1 MNLKQLKSFVLV
13 LALGTFGLTKVSA
26 QSNAAYV
33 DKYSPIAKEMMEE
46 HGVPA
51 SVILAIAMHE
61 SGNGGSRVAKNL
73 NNHFGVK
80 GKNNSTVIRSAYKG
94 YRSVLDSYD
103 DFVGIVKRKK
113 TTQSLF
119 EKHPGEKYEAWVK
132 AIARSGYSTSK
143 GWTAKVIATIKRY
156 HLDMFDNDSKQNKFS
171 STKK

>member
-1 MNLKQLKSFVLV
+1 MNLKQLKSFVLL

-94 YRSVLDSYD
+94 YRSVMDSYD

-113 TTQSLF
+113 TTQS
-119 EKHPGEKYEAWVK
+119 
-132 AIARSGYSTSK
+132 
-143 GWTAKVIATIKRY
+143 
-156 HLDMFDNDSKQNKFS
+156 
-171 STKK
+171 

>member
-1 MNLKQLKSFVLV
+1 
-13 LALGTFGLTKVSA
+13 
-26 QSNAAYV
+26 
-33 DKYSPIAKEMMEE
+33 MEE

-61 SGNGGSRVAKNL
+61 SGNGGSRIAKNL

-80 GKNNSTVIRSAYKG
+80 GKNRSTVIRSAYKG

-132 AIARSGYSTSK
+132 AIARSGYSTSRD
-143 GWTAKVIATIKRY
+143 WTAKVFLKRSNYIILICLITIPSKINSRQQKNKHDIIA
-156 HLDMFDNDSKQNKFS
+156 
-171 STKK
+171 

>member
-1 MNLKQLKSFVLV
+1 M
-13 LALGTFGLTKVSA
+13 
-26 QSNAAYV
+26 
-33 DKYSPIAKEMMEE
+33 
-46 HGVPA
+46 
-51 SVILAIAMHE
+51 
-61 SGNGGSRVAKNL
+61 

-94 YRSVLDSYD
+94 YRSVMDSYD

-143 GWTAKVIATIKRY
+143 GWTAKVLATIRQY
-156 HLDMFDNDSKQNKFS
+156 HLDMFDNDAKQNRFS